1 MKWIMV
7 TKKLYKIILCL
18 LLIMCV
24 GCQRKE
30 FKVRTIYSDIY
41 TEEEIQEAIDI
52 IKKEFSKDKLQGEY
66 AYSSGFQA
74 QAESAS
80 TFTSDFEYTVPKG
93 KYLVLGDN
101 RLISKDSRMFG
112 LVDKDMIQGKVV
124 FRYWPLSEIKII

>member
-52 IKKEFSKDKLQGEY
+52 IKKEFSKDWKGCTLKEIYY
-66 AYSSGFQA
+66 AGDDKA
-74 QAESAS
+74 L
-80 TFTSDFEYTVPKG
+80 FTSYAKQ
-93 KYLVLGDN
+93 Y
-101 RLISKDSRMFG
+101 
-112 LVDKDMIQGKVV
+112 Q
-124 FRYWPLSEIKII
+124 